1 MSNDKKQPQGQP
13 KSTYGQDSMK
23 GINQLKPKSNSN
35 SNKSNSGK

>member
-13 KSTYGQDSMK
+13 VKKYQDSMK

-35 SNKSNSGK
+35 PNKSDSGK